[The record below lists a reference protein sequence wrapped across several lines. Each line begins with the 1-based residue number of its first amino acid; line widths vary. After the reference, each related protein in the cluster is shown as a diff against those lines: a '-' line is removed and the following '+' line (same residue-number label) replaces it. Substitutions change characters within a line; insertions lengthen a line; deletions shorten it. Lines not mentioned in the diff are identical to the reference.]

1 MSHKSKSIHRAV
13 WKSSL
18 INSELVLLKNIEFC
32 RSCCSDCWCASLLDK
47 SDASKDTFIW
57 EKKVFPRHVK
67 PFEGSSLLWKKL
79 CHPRTWSCRVFDIL
93 TQLGTCI
100 PALQM
105 VKTPKK
111 AFVKRRQNFKGDWT
125 HLLSITFKQTD
136 KICCCNFRR
145 VTKSGDFLLVQ
156 SLQCLFF
163 FFFEATLCIYFTV
176 VRLIE
181 PLAWRLSLLL
191 FLASSHDSFFRL
203 YRSYAITNIPR
214 LVS

>member
-1 MSHKSKSIHRAV
+1 MHLKIP
-13 WKSSL
+13 SSG
-18 INSELVLLKNIEFC
+18 K
-32 RSCCSDCWCASLLDK
+32 
-47 SDASKDTFIW
+47 
-57 EKKVFPRHVK
+57 KKVFPRHVK

-93 TQLGTCI
+93 TQLGTCN

-111 AFVKRRQNFKGDWT
+111 AFVKRRKNFKGDWT

-163 FFFEATLCIYFTV
+163 FSLKQHFVFISPLCAS
-176 VRLIE
+176 LN
-181 PLAWRLSLLL
+181 LLL
-191 FLASSHDSFFRL
+191 GDSLFFSSLPPPTTPSSVSTAPMPLRTYRDLWAS
-203 YRSYAITNIPR
+203 
-214 LVS
+214 